1 VAKEPDEEFLVTF
14 PVLWVAI
21 DWAEA
26 HCVIPDG
33 FRQGE
38 AFELYPWQLWCTANH
53 YRVKPSARRGQL
65 ATAFHNRRSQIV
77 GPQKLGKGPWAALL
91 IAMEAAG
98 PVVFAGWAEGGEL
111 YQCSAWGC
119 GCGWVYEYE
128 PGEPMGMPWPT
139 PLIQLTATSED
150 QTDNTYRPLQMMIRN
165 GPLSQLMRVGEDFTR
180 VGENGRIDV
189 VTSNAQSRLGQPLTF
204 ALQDETGLYT
214 KANGLRKVA
223 ETQRR
228 GLAGMGG
235 RSIETTNAWD
245 PGEDSVA
252 QSTAESAR
260 PDIFKFHRLP
270 PKHLS
275 YRDKRERARIHRHVY
290 AGSPHVDLDGIEAE
304 AAELLE
310 RDPAQA
316 ERFFGN
322 RIVAGLGAYMDPAHW
337 EACED
342 RREVPDGAQLALAF
356 DGSDVNDWTGI
367 RLETGD
373 GYQFTPVYG
382 PDRLPCVWD
391 PAEFGGQVPRLEVD
405 AAVRELYG
413 RYDIARGYFDPPY
426 WETEIDQWA
435 EDLGERKVIRWY
447 TSRVT
452 RMHPACERLLTDVAK
467 ADTPFSHDGCR
478 TTRLHMGNARKSA
491 RPGGRYVLAKPSDAQ
506 KIDLCVVSVMC
517 HQAAGDATAAGEF
530 RPRRQTVILTGSG
543 R

>member
-1 VAKEPDEEFLVTF
+1 MPPAKGPDEFLVDF
-14 PVLWVAI
+14 PVLWVAV
-21 DWAEA
+21 DWAEQ
-26 HCVIPDG
+26 HCVVPDG
-33 FRQGE
+33 FRQGD
-38 AFELYPWQLWCTANH
+38 AFEMYPWQLWCTSNH
-53 YRVKPSARRGQL
+53 YRVRPGARRGQL

-91 IAMEAAG
+91 IATEAAG
-98 PVVFAGWAEGGEL
+98 PVVFAGWARGGEL

-119 GCGWVYEYE
+119 DCGWVYEYE

-165 GPLSQLMRVGEDFTR
+165 GPLSQVMRVGEDFTR

-214 KANGLRKVA
+214 KGNGLRKVA

-245 PGEDSVA
+245 PSEDSVA
-252 QSTAESAR
+252 QSTAESKR
-260 PDIFKFHRLP
+260 PDIFRFHRLP

-322 RIVAGLGAYMDPAHW
+322 RIVAGLGSYMEPAKW
-337 EACED
+337 EARESP
-342 RREVPDGAQLALAF
+342 REVPDGAQVVLGF
-356 DGSDVNDWTGI
+356 DGSDVNDWTGF
-367 RLETGD
+367 RMETAD
-373 GYQFTPVYG
+373 GYQFTPTYG
-382 PDRLPCVWD
+382 PDDLPCIWD
-391 PAEFGGQVPRLEVD
+391 PADYGGQVPRLEVQ
-405 AAVRELYG
+405 AAHEELRE
-413 RYDIARGYFDPPY
+413 RYDVVRGYYDPPY
-426 WETEIDQWA
+426 WETEVDAWA
-435 EDLGERKVIRWY
+435 EKHEKSVLRWY
-447 TSRVT
+447 TRSVT

-467 ADTPFSHDGCR
+467 AEGFSHDACR
-478 TTRLHMGNARKSA
+478 TTALHAGYARKSA

-506 KIDLCVVSVMC
+506 KIDLCVVSVIC
-517 HQAAGDATAAGEF
+517 HQAAGDATAQGEF
-530 RPRRQTVILTGSG
+530 RPKRRNWVFAG
-543 R
+543 